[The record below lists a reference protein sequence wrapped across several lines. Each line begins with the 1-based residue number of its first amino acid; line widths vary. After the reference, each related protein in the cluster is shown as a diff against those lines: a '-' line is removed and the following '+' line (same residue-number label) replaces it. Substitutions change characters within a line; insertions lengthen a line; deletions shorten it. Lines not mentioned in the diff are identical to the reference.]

1 MFTEVALTTSATDPT
16 SYLWDIRSGTV
27 FFSFKQNV
35 CGKGALALAPLHA
48 TPGNRIGLVLA
59 AQADK
64 AIKLVTIAASNRG
77 TYCAGGTEAG
87 KIYVWEISTG
97 NLLRS
102 FDAHYKRVSVL
113 RFASDDSAL
122 VSGSEDAGVNV
133 WLLSNLLDNS
143 SDDAPTPYYSWSDH
157 TLPISDIVCG
167 VGSFRTAR
175 VLTGSLD
182 HTCKIWD
189 LATGILLTTFL
200 LPYPITALALD
211 PAERTF
217 FAAGGNLVYQVDL
230 YRRREARNYGSGEV
244 EAVGGSGRVEGI
256 EGGDGDPGEAR
267 LVFRGHSA
275 PITSLALSLDGSLL
289 LSSSDDATVAVWDV
303 VSRQSIR
310 TFVQHRGPVSSVSC
324 FLRPP
329 ETAAAGIG
337 AVQHKGS
344 AATVVVQPFRRM
356 RKTEAEERDE
366 GVGMRIAGNDMH
378 AFDRKMNGWYDGV
391 CVSPEAQDIRKV
403 KETVQAFQTHSS
415 TTALQSQVHALQ
427 SELVRVHDHHARVR
441 ALHDELYGG
450 LVEEFVRERRRGNAA
465 AAEGSAEEGK

>member
-64 AIKLVTIAASNRG
+64 AIVHIYSWHKDQVHVKCICPEKLVTIAASNRG

-182 HTCKIWD
+182 HTCKVSDSFTLFIGLLCTSTFPLFQTVFFQKLNSNIWD

-366 GVGMRIAGNDMH
+366 GVGMRIAGN
-378 AFDRKMNGWYDGV
+378 V
-391 CVSPEAQDIRKV
+391 EA
-403 KETVQAFQTHSS
+403 
-415 TTALQSQVHALQ
+415 
-427 SELVRVHDHHARVR
+427 R
-441 ALHDELYGG
+441 ASFVLFGIPGG
-450 LVEEFVRERRRGNAA
+450 SLEWF
-465 AAEGSAEEGK
+465 SICLT